1 MATPPRHLRSGPV
14 ARGGTLLLCSEIP
27 LGVKFASS
35 VLFAALARRTV
46 YAKRIVFP
54 IPYSRLFPVIRAS
67 ASGLHDRK
75 FLLGSRRRR
84 AVQAPI
90 CSIKRMDVINKSC
103 ASEVFY
109 NSRSARHPQ
118 ALVFQRFPVHRPPSS
133 SGTATS
139 QDIATTAASTHNL
152 AQHSRLQKVMMKSSV
167 VVLSVAFLM
176 LLGVACVVIAN
187 RTEPASDDKPAP
199 GAFLNNAPR
208 MVTGGSTN
216 VGLATGLIAPNNKA
230 PGEHQGVLGALFRN
244 TKAPRGFSK
253 DYVCTTDS
261 CTKEGERL
269 ASLVDPALSPCDNF
283 YDYTCAT
290 WAEEHPVPRGADR
303 VSYRSSL
310 VDYVEKRL
318 DEIVRAELRK
328 VLSMPLA
335 FNFLSSHVK
344 AILMRNACMEV
355 ERLNDRGLSPLRE
368 VLQTLHL
375 PEWPTVKIE
384 FDGSQIEDVAGALGS
399 RLGLFPLASVDVVR
413 DPERP
418 DKFLIALDDPSREV
432 FRRGAFLRNEREALE
447 YESLVRKA
455 FDKLGNP
462 ALSDLLGS
470 AVLGLE
476 DEISQALG
484 PTMQPEDRVNLFG
497 KMSVA
502 DLPTCSKFRWLKF
515 LNRTMEK
522 VRPVHRDNNVL
533 VRNLPY
539 LKKLVEILEGRQR
552 RTIINYLGLKA
563 LLVFSPLLPTN
574 TEGAIAG
581 LYGRLLTG
589 RAPQQLPR
597 WRLCL
602 RAAEDAMPFA
612 FLSMY
617 HNVFVKE
624 HNVLQ
629 LRASLSKMKDLLG
642 ASLEDI
648 TWLSSRD
655 TPKALDKLKRV
666 DFVEFFPGWVMS
678 EEERNVFYESLDDPS
693 REVFRR
699 GAFLRNEREA
709 LEYESLV
716 RKAFDKLGNP
726 ALSDLLGSAVLGLED
741 EISQA
746 LGPTMQPEDRV
757 NLFGKMSVA
766 DLPTCSKFRWLKFL
780 NRTMEKVRP
789 VHRDNN
795 VLVRNL
801 PYLKK
806 LVEILEGR
814 QRRTIIN
821 YLGLKALLVFSPLLP
836 TNTEGAIAGL
846 YGRLLT
852 GRAPQQLPRWRLC
865 LRAAE
870 DAMPFA
876 FLSMYHNVFVKEH
889 NVLQLRAS
897 LSKMKD
903 LLGASLED
911 ITWLSS
917 RDTPKALDK
926 LKRVDFV
933 EFFPG
938 WVMSEEERNVFY
950 ESVRDVPVGNLLRSV
965 MSAKTAHIDNRF
977 RRLLYNPKHVGWF
990 GSVFDVHVTYDP
1002 QNNTLYVPMAMFAE
1016 PMGFDSTETP
1026 LYIPRVLADMAH
1038 KLMGVVTGLGSLYDG
1053 NNGVGSWWTLGT
1065 ADVYSNYS
1073 RCLSR
1078 QYNASLD
1085 FGKAAKHYS
1094 AKTVESNVRDNAAL
1108 PFLQKMFTQH
1118 LRERGIK
1125 GNFMLPNLAN
1135 VTKMQLFYI
1144 AFAMGFCENSNDG
1157 FVQTHIKTSTEALA
1171 RHRVNIP
1178 LWNIDGFGDAF
1189 RCIKGSAMNPRQKC
1203 KFWRFQ

>member
-1 MATPPRHLRSGPV
+1 MPSPRRPTREAMPSTSQEHRPDRRRHVQQSSSSASTASIAPSGRSRRQQAVTPPGSPRPPMRAPRRSPQ
-14 ARGGTLLLCSEIP
+14 RCP
-27 LGVKFASS
+27 QRSS
-35 VLFAALARRTV
+35 H
-46 YAKRIVFP
+46 
-54 IPYSRLFPVIRAS
+54 RAS
-67 ASGLHDRK
+67 KRAPPTAPAASG
-75 FLLGSRRRR
+75 
-84 AVQAPI
+84 AMAPVPRHVPQKI
-90 CSIKRMDVINKSC
+90 PDQ
-103 ASEVFY
+103 VFY

-187 RTEPASDDKPAP
+187 R
-199 GAFLNNAPR
+199 R
-208 MVTGGSTN
+208 
-216 VGLATGLIAPNNKA
+216 
-230 PGEHQGVLGALFRN
+230 
-244 TKAPRGFSK
+244 
-253 DYVCTTDS
+253 
-261 CTKEGERL
+261 ERL

-476 DEISQALG
+476 DEISQ
-484 PTMQPEDRVNLFG
+484 
-497 KMSVA
+497 
-502 DLPTCSKFRWLKF
+502 FRWLKF

-655 TPKALDKLKRV
+655 TPKALDK
-666 DFVEFFPGWVMS
+666 
-678 EEERNVFYESLDDPS
+678 
-693 REVFRR
+693 
-699 GAFLRNEREA
+699 
-709 LEYESLV
+709 
-716 RKAFDKLGNP
+716 
-726 ALSDLLGSAVLGLED
+726 
-741 EISQA
+741 
-746 LGPTMQPEDRV
+746 
-757 NLFGKMSVA
+757 VA
-766 DLPTCSKFRWLKFL
+766 
-780 NRTMEKVRP
+780 
-789 VHRDNN
+789 
-795 VLVRNL
+795 
-801 PYLKK
+801 
-806 LVEILEGR
+806 
-814 QRRTIIN
+814 
-821 YLGLKALLVFSPLLP
+821 
-836 TNTEGAIAGL
+836 
-846 YGRLLT
+846 
-852 GRAPQQLPRWRLC
+852 
-865 LRAAE
+865 
-870 DAMPFA
+870 
-876 FLSMYHNVFVKEH
+876 
-889 NVLQLRAS
+889 
-897 LSKMKD
+897 
-903 LLGASLED
+903 
-911 ITWLSS
+911 
-917 RDTPKALDK
+917 
-926 LKRVDFV
+926 
-933 EFFPG
+933 
-938 WVMSEEERNVFY
+938 
-950 ESVRDVPVGNLLRSV
+950 
-965 MSAKTAHIDNRF
+965 
-977 RRLLYNPKHVGWF
+977 
-990 GSVFDVHVTYDP
+990 
-1002 QNNTLYVPMAMFAE
+1002 
-1016 PMGFDSTETP
+1016 
-1026 LYIPRVLADMAH
+1026 
-1038 KLMGVVTGLGSLYDG
+1038 
-1053 NNGVGSWWTLGT
+1053 
-1065 ADVYSNYS
+1065 
-1073 RCLSR
+1073 
-1078 QYNASLD
+1078 
-1085 FGKAAKHYS
+1085 
-1094 AKTVESNVRDNAAL
+1094 
-1108 PFLQKMFTQH
+1108 
-1118 LRERGIK
+1118 
-1125 GNFMLPNLAN
+1125 
-1135 VTKMQLFYI
+1135 
-1144 AFAMGFCENSNDG
+1144 
-1157 FVQTHIKTSTEALA
+1157 
-1171 RHRVNIP
+1171 
-1178 LWNIDGFGDAF
+1178 
-1189 RCIKGSAMNPRQKC
+1189 
-1203 KFWRFQ
+1203 